1 MDLSSISLNPFAKT
15 EDDKDVKKK
24 KPVEQKPE
32 AIDIYAQNTKTNTT
46 TTAKKSD
53 NVSLVSQ
60 QALDDDANMGLGIQR
75 TTKTV
80 QTDKSAEIKL
90 DDTKTKALTDNT
102 KTDEKKTYTPAKGQ
116 VFDDAFIIKNYGH
129 GLTKEKW
136 DKMSSAEQDKVAGK
150 FMNEMITNY
159 NNDPKNKAK
168 GLKSSVVHQYEIYM
182 KRCKTPEDVERLTR
196 TCKYL
201 DTDRQ
206 LDAFIKAHQY
216 ENPEF
221 QAIAQ
226 RILAEDVD
234 QLDQSVQEQAHAHI
248 KENFGEDAQAIAAGK
263 VGAMQDVEAQRR
275 VLGGYR
281 ELQNEKVDLS
291 ITDNIGS
298 YYKDKDGNV
307 KEEYQLDLYSDLLNN
322 GSSDKVK
329 ENTARNTYQ
338 LTKDNQNTASDM
350 VMQTQNEAYIN
361 AMAENAY
368 YFHEDN
374 RDAIIS
380 KLENS
385 GYESTREVLNNSR
398 ERYESGKGPTSSETY
413 SSREDN
419 SSSKTET
426 SKNSSE
432 KTTSTAISTLTK
444 AQAEEKRIQSIV
456 SNTKT
461 NTTQKAKQIKALSTS
476 EKSVAIEKMMANATI
491 PEIKGLALSGLKSE
505 VVNYLLDN
513 YSSENKTIL
522 DSIKYLM
529 SSKDIARYDKILEH
543 RDSQNFFIGK

>member
-1 MDLSSISLNPFAKT
+1 MDLSAISWNPFKKS
-15 EDDKDVKKK
+15 EDDNEVKNKK
-24 KPVEQKPE
+24 SVEQTPE
-32 AIDIYAQNTKTNTT
+32 AIDIYGKNNDTT
-46 TTAKKSD
+46 ISNKD
-53 NVSLVSQ
+53 NVSVFSQ
-60 QALDDDANMGLGIQR
+60 QTSNDDADMGLGIQKSIKTEDIQKPENAKEK
-75 TTKTV
+75 TTVETE
-80 QTDKSAEIKL
+80 T
-90 DDTKTKALTDNT
+90 
-102 KTDEKKTYTPAKGQ
+102 KKTYTPAKGQ
-116 VFDDAFIIKNYGH
+116 VFNDEFIIKNYGH

-136 DKMSSAEQDKVAGK
+136 DKMSPEEQDKIAGK
-150 FMNEMITNY
+150 FMNDMITNY

-168 GLKSSVVHQYEIYM
+168 GLKSSVIHQYELYM

-196 TCKYL
+196 TCKFL

-226 RILAEDVD
+226 RVLAEDVD
-234 QLDQSVQEQAHAHI
+234 KLDQSVQEQAHAHI
-248 KENFGEDAQAIAAGK
+248 KEKFGEDAQAIAVSK
-263 VGAMQDVEAQRR
+263 VGAMQDVDAQNR

-281 ELQNEKVDLS
+281 ELKNEKVDLS
-291 ITDNIGS
+291 MSDSIGT
-298 YYKDKDGNV
+298 YFKDKDGKVN
-307 KEEYQLDLYSDLLNN
+307 EEYQLNLFNDLFQN
-322 GSSDKVK
+322 GATDKVK

-338 LTKDNQNTASDM
+338 LTKDNQNTASDT
-350 VMQTQNEAYIN
+350 VMASNNEAYIN

-398 ERYESGKGPTSSETY
+398 ERYESGQGPTRSESAKDT
-413 SSREDN
+413 
-419 SSSKTET
+419 SSKDT
-426 SKNSSE
+426 STKPDT
-432 KTTSTAISTLTK
+432 KTTSTEKAETPAKTTVTTTLSK
-444 AQAEEKRIQSIV
+444 AQASEKRIQSII

-461 NTTQKAKQIKALSTS
+461 NTTQKAKQIKALSGN
-476 EKSVAIEKMMANATI
+476 EKNTAIEKLMMNATL

-513 YSSENKTIL
+513 LTPDNKSTL

-529 SSKDIARYDKILEH
+529 TPKDIARYEKILSVHENQG
-543 RDSQNFFIGK
+543 QNFFMK

>member
-1 MDLSSISLNPFAKT
+1 MDLSAISWNPFKKS
-15 EDDKDVKKK
+15 EDDNEVKNKK
-24 KPVEQKPE
+24 SVEQTPE
-32 AIDIYAQNTKTNTT
+32 AIDIYGKNNDTIISNK
-46 TTAKKSD
+46 D
-53 NVSLVSQ
+53 NVSVFSQ
-60 QALDDDANMGLGIQR
+60 QTLNDDADMGLGIQKSIKTEDIQKPENAKEK
-75 TTKTV
+75 TTVETE
-80 QTDKSAEIKL
+80 T
-90 DDTKTKALTDNT
+90 
-102 KTDEKKTYTPAKGQ
+102 KKTYTPANGQ
-116 VFDDAFIIKNYGH
+116 VFNDEFIIKNYGH

-136 DKMSSAEQDKVAGK
+136 DKMSPEEQDKIAGK
-150 FMNEMITNY
+150 FMNDMITNY

-168 GLKSSVVHQYEIYM
+168 GLKSSVIHQYELYM

-196 TCKYL
+196 TCKFL

-226 RILAEDVD
+226 RVLAEDVD
-234 QLDQSVQEQAHAHI
+234 KLDQSVQEQAHAHI
-248 KENFGEDAQAIAAGK
+248 KEKFGEDAQAIAVSK
-263 VGAMQDVEAQRR
+263 VGAMQDVDAQNR

-281 ELQNEKVDLS
+281 ELKNEKVDLS
-291 ITDNIGS
+291 ISDSIGT
-298 YYKDKDGNV
+298 YFKDKDGKVN
-307 KEEYQLDLYSDLLNN
+307 EEYQLNLFNDLFQN
-322 GSSDKVK
+322 GATDKVK

-338 LTKDNQNTASDM
+338 LTKDNQNTASDT
-350 VMQTQNEAYIN
+350 VMASNNEAYIN

-398 ERYESGKGPTSSETY
+398 ERYESGQGPTRSESAKDT
-413 SSREDN
+413 
-419 SSSKTET
+419 SSKDT
-426 SKNSSE
+426 STKSDT
-432 KTTSTAISTLTK
+432 KTTSTEKAETPAKTTVTTTLSK
-444 AQAEEKRIQSIV
+444 AQASEKRIQSII

-461 NTTQKAKQIKALSTS
+461 NTTQKAKQIKALSGN
-476 EKSVAIEKMMANATI
+476 EKNTAIEKLMMNATL

-513 YSSENKTIL
+513 LTPDNKSTL

-529 SSKDIARYDKILEH
+529 TPKDIARYEKILSVHENQG
-543 RDSQNFFIGK
+543 QNFFMK

>member
-1 MDLSSISLNPFAKT
+1 MDLSAISWNPFKKS
-15 EDDKDVKKK
+15 EDDNEVKNKK
-24 KPVEQKPE
+24 SVEQTPE
-32 AIDIYAQNTKTNTT
+32 AIDIYGKNNDTKISN
-46 TTAKKSD
+46 KD
-53 NVSLVSQ
+53 NVSVFSQ
-60 QALDDDANMGLGIQR
+60 QTLNDDADMGLGIQKSIKTEDIQKPENAKEK
-75 TTKTV
+75 TTVETE
-80 QTDKSAEIKL
+80 T
-90 DDTKTKALTDNT
+90 
-102 KTDEKKTYTPAKGQ
+102 KKTYTPANGQ
-116 VFDDAFIIKNYGH
+116 VFNDEFIIKNYGH

-136 DKMSSAEQDKVAGK
+136 DKMSPEEQDKIAGK
-150 FMNEMITNY
+150 FMNDMITNY

-168 GLKSSVVHQYEIYM
+168 GLKSSVIHQYELYM

-196 TCKYL
+196 TCKFL

-226 RILAEDVD
+226 RVLAEDVD
-234 QLDQSVQEQAHAHI
+234 KLDQSIHEQAHAHI
-248 KENFGEDAQAIAAGK
+248 KEKFGEDAQAIAVRK
-263 VGAMQDVEAQRR
+263 VGAMQDVDAQNR

-281 ELQNEKVDLS
+281 ELKNEKVDLS
-291 ITDNIGS
+291 MSDSIGT
-298 YYKDKDGNV
+298 YFKDKDGKVN
-307 KEEYQLDLYSDLLNN
+307 EEYQLNLFNDLFQN
-322 GSSDKVK
+322 GATDKVK

-338 LTKDNQNTASDM
+338 LTKDNQNTASDT
-350 VMQTQNEAYIN
+350 VMASNNEAYIN

-398 ERYESGKGPTSSETY
+398 ERYESGQGPTRSESAKDT
-413 SSREDN
+413 
-419 SSSKTET
+419 SSKDT
-426 SKNSSE
+426 STKSDT
-432 KTTSTAISTLTK
+432 KTTSTEKAETPAKTTVTTTLSK
-444 AQAEEKRIQSIV
+444 VQASEKRIQSII

-461 NTTQKAKQIKALSTS
+461 NTTQKAKQIKALSGN
-476 EKSVAIEKMMANATI
+476 EKNTAIEKLMMNATL

-513 YSSENKTIL
+513 LTPDNKSTL

-529 SSKDIARYDKILEH
+529 TPKDIARYEKILSVHENQG
-543 RDSQNFFIGK
+543 QNFFMK

>member
-1 MDLSSISLNPFAKT
+1 MDLSAISWNPFKKS
-15 EDDKDVKKK
+15 EDDNEVKNKK
-24 KPVEQKPE
+24 SVEQTPE
-32 AIDIYAQNTKTNTT
+32 AIDIYGKNNDTT
-46 TTAKKSD
+46 ISNKD
-53 NVSLVSQ
+53 NVSVFSQ
-60 QALDDDANMGLGIQR
+60 QTLNDDADMGLGIQKSIKTEDIQKPENAKEK
-75 TTKTV
+75 TTVETE
-80 QTDKSAEIKL
+80 T
-90 DDTKTKALTDNT
+90 
-102 KTDEKKTYTPAKGQ
+102 KKTYTPANGQ
-116 VFDDAFIIKNYGH
+116 VFNDEFIIKNYGH

-136 DKMSSAEQDKVAGK
+136 DKMSPEEQDKIAGK
-150 FMNEMITNY
+150 FMNDMITNY

-168 GLKSSVVHQYEIYM
+168 GLKSSVIHQYELYM

-196 TCKYL
+196 TCKFL

-226 RILAEDVD
+226 RVLAEDVD
-234 QLDQSVQEQAHAHI
+234 KLDQSIHEQAHAYI
-248 KENFGEDAQAIAAGK
+248 KEKFGEDAQAIAVRK
-263 VGAMQDVEAQRR
+263 VGAMQDVDAQNR

-281 ELQNEKVDLS
+281 ELKNEKVDLS
-291 ITDNIGS
+291 MSDSIGT
-298 YYKDKDGNV
+298 YFKDKDGKVN
-307 KEEYQLDLYSDLLNN
+307 EEYQLNLFNDLFQN
-322 GSSDKVK
+322 GATDKVK

-338 LTKDNQNTASDM
+338 LTKDNQNTASDT
-350 VMQTQNEAYIN
+350 VMASNNEAYIN

-398 ERYESGKGPTSSETY
+398 ERYESGQGPTRSESAKDT
-413 SSREDN
+413 
-419 SSSKTET
+419 SSKDT
-426 SKNSSE
+426 STKPDT
-432 KTTSTAISTLTK
+432 KTTSTEKAETPAKTTVTTTLSK
-444 AQAEEKRIQSIV
+444 VQASEKRIQSII

-461 NTTQKAKQIKALSTS
+461 NTTQKAKQIKALSGN
-476 EKSVAIEKMMANATI
+476 EKNTAIEKLMMNATL

-513 YSSENKTIL
+513 LTPDNKSTL

-529 SSKDIARYDKILEH
+529 TPKDIARYEKILSVHENQG
-543 RDSQNFFIGK
+543 QNFFMK

>member
-1 MDLSSISLNPFAKT
+1 MDLSAISWNPFKKS
-15 EDDKDVKKK
+15 EDDNEVKNKK
-24 KPVEQKPE
+24 SVEQTPE
-32 AIDIYAQNTKTNTT
+32 AIDIYGKNNDTT
-46 TTAKKSD
+46 ISNKD
-53 NVSLVSQ
+53 NVSVFSQ
-60 QALDDDANMGLGIQR
+60 QTLNDDADMGLGIQKSIKTEDIQKPENAKEK
-75 TTKTV
+75 TTVETE
-80 QTDKSAEIKL
+80 T
-90 DDTKTKALTDNT
+90 
-102 KTDEKKTYTPAKGQ
+102 KKTYTPAKGQ
-116 VFDDAFIIKNYGH
+116 VFNDEFIIKNYGH

-136 DKMSSAEQDKVAGK
+136 DKMSPEEQDKIAGK
-150 FMNEMITNY
+150 FMNDMITNY

-168 GLKSSVVHQYEIYM
+168 GLKSSVIHQYELYM

-196 TCKYL
+196 TCKFL

-226 RILAEDVD
+226 RVLAEDVD
-234 QLDQSVQEQAHAHI
+234 KLDQSVQEQAHAHI
-248 KENFGEDAQAIAAGK
+248 KEKFGEDAQAIAVGK
-263 VGAMQDVEAQRR
+263 VGAMQDVDAQNR

-281 ELQNEKVDLS
+281 ELKNEKVDLS
-291 ITDNIGS
+291 MSDSIGT
-298 YYKDKDGNV
+298 YFKDKDGKVN
-307 KEEYQLDLYSDLLNN
+307 EEYQLNLFNDLFQN
-322 GSSDKVK
+322 GATDKVK

-338 LTKDNQNTASDM
+338 LTKDNQNTASDT
-350 VMQTQNEAYIN
+350 VMASNNEAYIN

-398 ERYESGKGPTSSETY
+398 ERYESGQGPTRSESAKDT
-413 SSREDN
+413 
-419 SSSKTET
+419 SSKDT
-426 SKNSSE
+426 STKSDT
-432 KTTSTAISTLTK
+432 KTTSTEKAETPAKTTVTTTLSK
-444 AQAEEKRIQSIV
+444 VQASEKRIQSII

-461 NTTQKAKQIKALSTS
+461 NTTQKAKQIKALSGN
-476 EKSVAIEKMMANATI
+476 EKNTAIEKLMMNATL

-513 YSSENKTIL
+513 LTPDNKSTL

-529 SSKDIARYDKILEH
+529 TPKDIARYEKILSVHENQG
-543 RDSQNFFIGK
+543 QNFFMK

>member
-1 MDLSSISLNPFAKT
+1 MDLSAISWNPFKKS
-15 EDDKDVKKK
+15 EDDNEVKNKK
-24 KPVEQKPE
+24 SVEQTPE
-32 AIDIYAQNTKTNTT
+32 AIDIYGKNNDTT
-46 TTAKKSD
+46 ISNKD
-53 NVSLVSQ
+53 NVSVFSQ
-60 QALDDDANMGLGIQR
+60 QTSNDDTDMGLGIQKSIKTEDIQKPENAKEK
-75 TTKTV
+75 TTVETE
-80 QTDKSAEIKL
+80 T
-90 DDTKTKALTDNT
+90 
-102 KTDEKKTYTPAKGQ
+102 KKTYTPAKGQ
-116 VFDDAFIIKNYGH
+116 VFNDEFIIKNYGH

-136 DKMSSAEQDKVAGK
+136 DKMSPEEQDKIAGK
-150 FMNEMITNY
+150 FMNDMITNY

-168 GLKSSVVHQYEIYM
+168 GLKSSVIHQYELYM

-196 TCKYL
+196 TCKFL

-226 RILAEDVD
+226 RVLAEDVD
-234 QLDQSVQEQAHAHI
+234 KLDQSVQEQAHAHI
-248 KENFGEDAQAIAAGK
+248 KEKFGEDAQAIAVSK
-263 VGAMQDVEAQRR
+263 VGAMQDVDAQNR

-281 ELQNEKVDLS
+281 ELKNEKVDLS
-291 ITDNIGS
+291 ISDSIGT
-298 YYKDKDGNV
+298 YFKDKDGKVN
-307 KEEYQLDLYSDLLNN
+307 EEYQLNLFNDLFQN
-322 GSSDKVK
+322 GATDKVK

-338 LTKDNQNTASDM
+338 LTKDNQNTASDT
-350 VMQTQNEAYIN
+350 VMASNNEAYIN

-398 ERYESGKGPTSSETY
+398 ERYESGQGPTRSESAKDT
-413 SSREDN
+413 
-419 SSSKTET
+419 SSKDT
-426 SKNSSE
+426 STKSDT
-432 KTTSTAISTLTK
+432 KTTSTEKAETPAKTTVTTTLSK
-444 AQAEEKRIQSIV
+444 AQASEKRIQSII

-461 NTTQKAKQIKALSTS
+461 NTTQKAKQIKALSGN
-476 EKSVAIEKMMANATI
+476 EKNTAIEKLMMNATL

-505 VVNYLLDN
+505 VVNYFLDN
-513 YSSENKTIL
+513 LTPDNKSTL

-529 SSKDIARYDKILEH
+529 TPKDIARYEKILSVHENQG
-543 RDSQNFFIGK
+543 QNFFMK

>member
-1 MDLSSISLNPFAKT
+1 MDLSAISWNPFKKS
-15 EDDKDVKKK
+15 EDDNEVKNKK
-24 KPVEQKPE
+24 SVEQTPE
-32 AIDIYAQNTKTNTT
+32 AIDIYGKNNDTKISN
-46 TTAKKSD
+46 KD
-53 NVSLVSQ
+53 NVSVFSQ
-60 QALDDDANMGLGIQR
+60 QTLNDDADMGLGIQKSIKTEDIQKPENAKEK
-75 TTKTV
+75 TTVETE
-80 QTDKSAEIKL
+80 T
-90 DDTKTKALTDNT
+90 
-102 KTDEKKTYTPAKGQ
+102 KKTYTPANGQ
-116 VFDDAFIIKNYGH
+116 VFNDEFIIKNYGH

-136 DKMSSAEQDKVAGK
+136 DKMSPEEQDKIAGK
-150 FMNEMITNY
+150 FMNDMITNY

-168 GLKSSVVHQYEIYM
+168 GLKSSVIHQYELYM

-196 TCKYL
+196 TCKFL

-226 RILAEDVD
+226 RVLAEDVD
-234 QLDQSVQEQAHAHI
+234 KLDQSIHEQAHAYI
-248 KENFGEDAQAIAAGK
+248 KEKFGEDAQAIAVRK
-263 VGAMQDVEAQRR
+263 VGAMQDVDAQNR

-281 ELQNEKVDLS
+281 ELKNEKVDLS
-291 ITDNIGS
+291 MSDSIGT
-298 YYKDKDGNV
+298 YFKDKDGKVN
-307 KEEYQLDLYSDLLNN
+307 EEYQLNLFNDLFQN
-322 GSSDKVK
+322 GATDKVK

-338 LTKDNQNTASDM
+338 LTKDNQNTASDT
-350 VMQTQNEAYIN
+350 VMASNNEAYIN

-398 ERYESGKGPTSSETY
+398 ERYESGQGPTRSESAKDT
-413 SSREDN
+413 
-419 SSSKTET
+419 SSKDT
-426 SKNSSE
+426 STKSDT
-432 KTTSTAISTLTK
+432 KTTSTEKAETPAKTTVTTTLSK
-444 AQAEEKRIQSIV
+444 AQASEKRIQSII

-461 NTTQKAKQIKALSTS
+461 NTTQKAKQIKALGGN
-476 EKSVAIEKMMANATI
+476 EKNTAIEKLMMNATL

-513 YSSENKTIL
+513 LTPDNKSTL

-529 SSKDIARYDKILEH
+529 TPKDIARYEKILSVHENQG
-543 RDSQNFFIGK
+543 QNFFMK

>member
-1 MDLSSISLNPFAKT
+1 MDLSAISWNPFKKS
-15 EDDKDVKKK
+15 EDDNEVKNKK
-24 KPVEQKPE
+24 SVEQTPE
-32 AIDIYAQNTKTNTT
+32 AIDIYGKNNDTT
-46 TTAKKSD
+46 ISNKD
-53 NVSLVSQ
+53 NVSVFSQ
-60 QALDDDANMGLGIQR
+60 QTSNDDDMGLGIQKSIKTENVQKPENEKEK
-75 TTKTV
+75 TTVET
-80 QTDKSAEIKL
+80 E
-90 DDTKTKALTDNT
+90 N
-102 KTDEKKTYTPAKGQ
+102 KKTYTPAKGQ
-116 VFDDAFIIKNYGH
+116 VFNDEFIIKNYGH

-136 DKMSSAEQDKVAGK
+136 DKMSPEEQDKIAGK
-150 FMNEMITNY
+150 FMNDMITNY

-168 GLKSSVVHQYEIYM
+168 GLKSSVIHQYELYM

-196 TCKYL
+196 TCKFL

-226 RILAEDVD
+226 RVLAEDVD
-234 QLDQSVQEQAHAHI
+234 KLDQSVQEQAHAHI
-248 KENFGEDAQAIAAGK
+248 KEKFGEDAQAIAVSK
-263 VGAMQDVEAQRR
+263 VGAMQDVEAQNRI
-275 VLGGYR
+275 LNGYR
-281 ELQNEKVDLS
+281 ELKNEKVDLS
-291 ITDNIGS
+291 MSDSIGT
-298 YYKDKDGNV
+298 YFKDKDGKVN
-307 KEEYQLDLYSDLLNN
+307 EEYQLNLFNDLFQN
-322 GSSDKVK
+322 GATDKVK

-338 LTKDNQNTASDM
+338 LTKDNQNTASDT
-350 VMQTQNEAYIN
+350 VMASNNEAYIN

-398 ERYESGKGPTSSETY
+398 ERYESGQGPTRSESAKDT
-413 SSREDN
+413 
-419 SSSKTET
+419 SSKDT
-426 SKNSSE
+426 STKSDT
-432 KTTSTAISTLTK
+432 KTTSTEKAETPAKTTVTTTLSK
-444 AQAEEKRIQSIV
+444 AQASEKRIQSII

-461 NTTQKAKQIKALSTS
+461 NTTQKAKQIKALGGN
-476 EKSVAIEKMMANATI
+476 EKNTAIEKLMMNATL

-513 YSSENKTIL
+513 LTPDNKSTL

-529 SSKDIARYDKILEH
+529 TPKDIARYEKILSVHENQG
-543 RDSQNFFIGK
+543 QNFFMK

>member
-1 MDLSSISLNPFAKT
+1 MDLSAISWNPFKKS
-15 EDDKDVKKK
+15 EDDNEVKNKK
-24 KPVEQKPE
+24 SVEQTLE
-32 AIDIYAQNTKTNTT
+32 AIDIYGKNNDTT
-46 TTAKKSD
+46 ISNKD
-53 NVSLVSQ
+53 NVSVFSQ
-60 QALDDDANMGLGIQR
+60 QTLNDDADMGLGIQKSIKTEDIQKPENAKEK
-75 TTKTV
+75 TTVET
-80 QTDKSAEIKL
+80 E
-90 DDTKTKALTDNT
+90 TKKI
-102 KTDEKKTYTPAKGQ
+102 YTPAKGQ
-116 VFDDAFIIKNYGH
+116 VFNDEFIIKNYGH

-136 DKMSSAEQDKVAGK
+136 DKMSPEEQDKIAGK
-150 FMNEMITNY
+150 FMNDMITNY

-168 GLKSSVVHQYEIYM
+168 GLKSSVIHQYELYM

-196 TCKYL
+196 TCKFL

-226 RILAEDVD
+226 RVLAEDVD
-234 QLDQSVQEQAHAHI
+234 KLDQSVQEQAHAHI
-248 KENFGEDAQAIAAGK
+248 KEKFGEDAQAIAVSK
-263 VGAMQDVEAQRR
+263 VGAMQDVDAQNR

-281 ELQNEKVDLS
+281 ELKNEKVDLS
-291 ITDNIGS
+291 MSDSIGT
-298 YYKDKDGNV
+298 YFKDKDGKVN
-307 KEEYQLDLYSDLLNN
+307 EEYQLNLFNDLFQN
-322 GSSDKVK
+322 GATDKVK

-338 LTKDNQNTASDM
+338 LTKDNQNTASDT
-350 VMQTQNEAYIN
+350 VMASNNEAYIN

-398 ERYESGKGPTSSETY
+398 ERYESGQGPTRSESAKDT
-413 SSREDN
+413 
-419 SSSKTET
+419 SSKDT
-426 SKNSSE
+426 STKPDT
-432 KTTSTAISTLTK
+432 KTTSTEKAETPAKTTVTTTLSK
-444 AQAEEKRIQSIV
+444 VQASEKRIQSII
-456 SNTKT
+456 SNTKA
-461 NTTQKAKQIKALSTS
+461 NTTQKAKQIKALSGN
-476 EKSVAIEKMMANATI
+476 EKNTAIEKLMMNATL

-513 YSSENKTIL
+513 LTPDNKSTL

-529 SSKDIARYDKILEH
+529 TPKDIARYEKILSVHENQG
-543 RDSQNFFIGK
+543 QNFFMK

>member
-1 MDLSSISLNPFAKT
+1 MDLSAISWNPFKKS
-15 EDDKDVKKK
+15 EDDNEVKNKK
-24 KPVEQKPE
+24 SVEQTPE
-32 AIDIYAQNTKTNTT
+32 AIDIYGKNNDTT
-46 TTAKKSD
+46 ISNKD
-53 NVSLVSQ
+53 NVSVFSQ
-60 QALDDDANMGLGIQR
+60 QTSNDDTDMGLGIQKSIKTEDIQKPENAKEK
-75 TTKTV
+75 TTVETE
-80 QTDKSAEIKL
+80 T
-90 DDTKTKALTDNT
+90 
-102 KTDEKKTYTPAKGQ
+102 KKTYTPAKGQ
-116 VFDDAFIIKNYGH
+116 VFNDEFIIKNYGH

-136 DKMSSAEQDKVAGK
+136 DKMSPEEQDKIAGK
-150 FMNEMITNY
+150 FMNDMITNY

-168 GLKSSVVHQYEIYM
+168 GLKSSVIHQYELYM

-196 TCKYL
+196 TCKFL

-226 RILAEDVD
+226 RVLAEDVD
-234 QLDQSVQEQAHAHI
+234 KLDQSVQEQAHAHI
-248 KENFGEDAQAIAAGK
+248 KEKFGEDAQAIAVSK
-263 VGAMQDVEAQRR
+263 VGAMQDVDAQNR

-281 ELQNEKVDLS
+281 ELKNEKVDLS
-291 ITDNIGS
+291 MSDSIGT
-298 YYKDKDGNV
+298 YFKDKDGKVN
-307 KEEYQLDLYSDLLNN
+307 EEYQLNLFNDLFQN
-322 GSSDKVK
+322 GATDKVK

-338 LTKDNQNTASDM
+338 LTKDNQNTASDT
-350 VMQTQNEAYIN
+350 VMASNNEAYIN

-398 ERYESGKGPTSSETY
+398 ERYESGQGPTRSESAKDT
-413 SSREDN
+413 
-419 SSSKTET
+419 SSKDT
-426 SKNSSE
+426 STKPDT
-432 KTTSTAISTLTK
+432 KTTSTEKAETPAKTTVTTTLSK
-444 AQAEEKRIQSIV
+444 VQASEKRIQSII

-461 NTTQKAKQIKALSTS
+461 NTTQKAKQIKALSGN
-476 EKSVAIEKMMANATI
+476 EKNTAIEKLMMNATL

-513 YSSENKTIL
+513 LTPDNKSTL

-529 SSKDIARYDKILEH
+529 TPKDIARYEKILSVHENQG
-543 RDSQNFFIGK
+543 QNFFMK

>member
-1 MDLSSISLNPFAKT
+1 MDLSAISWNPFKKS
-15 EDDKDVKKK
+15 EDDNEVKNKK
-24 KPVEQKPE
+24 SVEQTPE
-32 AIDIYAQNTKTNTT
+32 AIDIYGKNNDTT
-46 TTAKKSD
+46 ISNKD
-53 NVSLVSQ
+53 NVSVFSQ
-60 QALDDDANMGLGIQR
+60 QTSNDDDMGLGIQKSIKTENVQKPENAKEK
-75 TTKTV
+75 TTVETE
-80 QTDKSAEIKL
+80 T
-90 DDTKTKALTDNT
+90 
-102 KTDEKKTYTPAKGQ
+102 KKTYTPAKGQ
-116 VFDDAFIIKNYGH
+116 VFNDEFIIKNYGH

-136 DKMSSAEQDKVAGK
+136 DKMSPEEQDKIAGK
-150 FMNEMITNY
+150 FMNDMITNY

-168 GLKSSVVHQYEIYM
+168 GLKSSVIHQYELYM

-196 TCKYL
+196 TCKFL

-226 RILAEDVD
+226 RVLAEDVD
-234 QLDQSVQEQAHAHI
+234 KLDQSVQEQAHAHI
-248 KENFGEDAQAIAAGK
+248 KEKFGEDAQAIAVSK
-263 VGAMQDVEAQRR
+263 VGAMQDVDAQNR

-281 ELQNEKVDLS
+281 ELKNEKVDLS
-291 ITDNIGS
+291 MSDSIGT
-298 YYKDKDGNV
+298 YFKDKDGKVN
-307 KEEYQLDLYSDLLNN
+307 EEYQLNLFNDLFQN
-322 GSSDKVK
+322 GATDKVK

-338 LTKDNQNTASDM
+338 LTKDNQNTASDT
-350 VMQTQNEAYIN
+350 VMASNNEAYIN

-398 ERYESGKGPTSSETY
+398 ERYESGQGPTRSESAKDT
-413 SSREDN
+413 
-419 SSSKTET
+419 SSKDT
-426 SKNSSE
+426 STKSDT
-432 KTTSTAISTLTK
+432 KTTSTEKAETPAKTTVTTTLSK
-444 AQAEEKRIQSIV
+444 AQASEKRIQSII

-461 NTTQKAKQIKALSTS
+461 NTTQKAKQIKALGGN
-476 EKSVAIEKMMANATI
+476 EKNTAIEKLMMNATL

-513 YSSENKTIL
+513 LTPDNKSTL

-529 SSKDIARYDKILEH
+529 TPKDIARYEKILSVHENQG
-543 RDSQNFFIGK
+543 QNFFMK

>member
-1 MDLSSISLNPFAKT
+1 MDLSAISWNPFKKS
-15 EDDKDVKKK
+15 EDDNEVKNKK
-24 KPVEQKPE
+24 SVEQTPE
-32 AIDIYAQNTKTNTT
+32 AIDIYGKNNDTT
-46 TTAKKSD
+46 ISNKD
-53 NVSLVSQ
+53 NVSVFSQ
-60 QALDDDANMGLGIQR
+60 QTSNDDDMGLGIQKSIKTENVQKPENAKEK
-75 TTKTV
+75 TTVETE
-80 QTDKSAEIKL
+80 T
-90 DDTKTKALTDNT
+90 
-102 KTDEKKTYTPAKGQ
+102 KKTYTPAKGQ
-116 VFDDAFIIKNYGH
+116 VFNDEFIIKNYGH

-136 DKMSSAEQDKVAGK
+136 DKMSPEEQDKIAGK
-150 FMNEMITNY
+150 FMNDMITNY

-168 GLKSSVVHQYEIYM
+168 GLKSSVIHQYELYM

-196 TCKYL
+196 TCKFL

-226 RILAEDVD
+226 RVLAEDVEK
-234 QLDQSVQEQAHAHI
+234 LDQSVQEQAHAHI
-248 KENFGEDAQAIAAGK
+248 KEKFGEDAQAIAVSK
-263 VGAMQDVEAQRR
+263 VGAMQDVEAQNRI
-275 VLGGYR
+275 LNGYR
-281 ELQNEKVDLS
+281 ELKNEKVDLS
-291 ITDNIGS
+291 MSDNIGT
-298 YYKDKDGNV
+298 YFKDKDGKVN
-307 KEEYQLDLYSDLLNN
+307 EEYQLNLFNDLFQN
-322 GSSDKVK
+322 GATDKVK

-338 LTKDNQNTASDM
+338 LTKDNQNTASDT
-350 VMQTQNEAYIN
+350 VMASNNEAYIN

-398 ERYESGKGPTSSETY
+398 ERYESGQGPTRSESAKDT
-413 SSREDN
+413 
-419 SSSKTET
+419 SSKDT
-426 SKNSSE
+426 STKSDT
-432 KTTSTAISTLTK
+432 KTTSTEKAETPAKTTVTTTLSK
-444 AQAEEKRIQSIV
+444 AQASEKRIQSII

-461 NTTQKAKQIKALSTS
+461 NTTQKAKQIKALGGN
-476 EKSVAIEKMMANATI
+476 EKNTAIEKLMMNATL

-513 YSSENKTIL
+513 LTPDNKSTL

-529 SSKDIARYDKILEH
+529 TPKDIARYEKILSVHENQG
-543 RDSQNFFIGK
+543 QNFFMK

>member
-1 MDLSSISLNPFAKT
+1 MDLSAISWNPFKKS
-15 EDDKDVKKK
+15 EDDNEVKNKK
-24 KPVEQKPE
+24 SVGQTPE
-32 AIDIYAQNTKTNTT
+32 AIDIYGKNNDTT
-46 TTAKKSD
+46 ISNKD
-53 NVSLVSQ
+53 NVSVFSQ
-60 QALDDDANMGLGIQR
+60 QTSNDDADMGLGIQKSIKTEDVQKPENAKEK
-75 TTKTV
+75 TTVETE
-80 QTDKSAEIKL
+80 T
-90 DDTKTKALTDNT
+90 
-102 KTDEKKTYTPAKGQ
+102 KKTYTPAKGQ
-116 VFDDAFIIKNYGH
+116 VFNDEFIIKNYGH

-136 DKMSSAEQDKVAGK
+136 DKMSPEEQDKIAGK
-150 FMNEMITNY
+150 FMNDMITNY

-168 GLKSSVVHQYEIYM
+168 GLKSSVIHQYELYM

-196 TCKYL
+196 TCKFL

-226 RILAEDVD
+226 RVLAEDVD
-234 QLDQSVQEQAHAHI
+234 KLDQSVQEQAHAHI
-248 KENFGEDAQAIAAGK
+248 KEKFGEDAQAIAVSK
-263 VGAMQDVEAQRR
+263 VGAMQDVEAQNR

-281 ELQNEKVDLS
+281 ELKNEKVDLS
-291 ITDNIGS
+291 MSDNIGT
-298 YYKDKDGNV
+298 YFKDKDGKVN
-307 KEEYQLDLYSDLLNN
+307 EEYQLNLFNDLFQN
-322 GSSDKVK
+322 GATDKVK

-338 LTKDNQNTASDM
+338 LTKDNQNTASDT
-350 VMQTQNEAYIN
+350 VMASNNEAYIN

-398 ERYESGKGPTSSETY
+398 ERYESGQGPTKSESAKDT
-413 SSREDN
+413 
-419 SSSKTET
+419 SSKDT
-426 SKNSSE
+426 STKSDT
-432 KTTSTAISTLTK
+432 KTTSTEKAETPAKTTVTTTLSK
-444 AQAEEKRIQSIV
+444 AQASEKRIQSII

-461 NTTQKAKQIKALSTS
+461 NTTQKAKQIKALGGN
-476 EKSVAIEKMMANATI
+476 EKNTAIEKLMMNATL

-513 YSSENKTIL
+513 LTPDNKSTL

-529 SSKDIARYDKILEH
+529 TPKDIARYEKILSVHENQG
-543 RDSQNFFIGK
+543 QNFFMK

>member
-1 MDLSSISLNPFAKT
+1 MDLSAISWNPFKKS
-15 EDDKDVKKK
+15 EDDNEVKNKK
-24 KPVEQKPE
+24 SVEQTPE
-32 AIDIYAQNTKTNTT
+32 AIDIYGKNNDTKISN
-46 TTAKKSD
+46 KD
-53 NVSLVSQ
+53 NVSVFSQ
-60 QALDDDANMGLGIQR
+60 QTLNDDADMGLGIQKSIKTEDIQKPENAKEK
-75 TTKTV
+75 TTVETE
-80 QTDKSAEIKL
+80 T
-90 DDTKTKALTDNT
+90 
-102 KTDEKKTYTPAKGQ
+102 KKTYTPANGQ
-116 VFDDAFIIKNYGH
+116 VFNDEFIIKNYGH

-136 DKMSSAEQDKVAGK
+136 DKMSPEEQDKIAGK
-150 FMNEMITNY
+150 FMNDMITNY

-168 GLKSSVVHQYEIYM
+168 GLKSSVIHQYELYM

-196 TCKYL
+196 TCKFL

-226 RILAEDVD
+226 RVLAEDVD
-234 QLDQSVQEQAHAHI
+234 KLDQSIHEQAHAYI
-248 KENFGEDAQAIAAGK
+248 KEKFGEDAQAIAVRK
-263 VGAMQDVEAQRR
+263 VGAMQDVDAQNR

-281 ELQNEKVDLS
+281 ELKNEKVDLS
-291 ITDNIGS
+291 MSDSIGT
-298 YYKDKDGNV
+298 YFKDKDGKVN
-307 KEEYQLDLYSDLLNN
+307 EEYQLNLFNDLFQN
-322 GSSDKVK
+322 GATDKVK

-338 LTKDNQNTASDM
+338 LTKDNQNTASDT
-350 VMQTQNEAYIN
+350 VMASNNEAYIN

-398 ERYESGKGPTSSETY
+398 ERYESGQGPTRSESAKDT
-413 SSREDN
+413 
-419 SSSKTET
+419 SSKDT
-426 SKNSSE
+426 STKSDT
-432 KTTSTAISTLTK
+432 KTTSTEKAETPAKTTVTTTLSK
-444 AQAEEKRIQSIV
+444 VQASEKRIQSII

-461 NTTQKAKQIKALSTS
+461 NTTQKAKQIKALSGN
-476 EKSVAIEKMMANATI
+476 EKNTAIEKLMMNATL

-513 YSSENKTIL
+513 LTPDNKSTL

-529 SSKDIARYDKILEH
+529 TPKDIARYEKILSVHENQG
-543 RDSQNFFIGK
+543 QNFFMK

>member
-1 MDLSSISLNPFAKT
+1 MDLSAISWNPFKKS
-15 EDDKDVKKK
+15 EDDNEVKNKK
-24 KPVEQKPE
+24 SVEQTPE
-32 AIDIYAQNTKTNTT
+32 AIDIYGKNNDTT
-46 TTAKKSD
+46 ISNKD
-53 NVSLVSQ
+53 NVSVFSQ
-60 QALDDDANMGLGIQR
+60 QTSNDDDMGLGIQKSIKTENVQKPENAKEK
-75 TTKTV
+75 TTVETE
-80 QTDKSAEIKL
+80 T
-90 DDTKTKALTDNT
+90 
-102 KTDEKKTYTPAKGQ
+102 KKTYTPAKGQ
-116 VFDDAFIIKNYGH
+116 VFNDEFIIKNYGH

-136 DKMSSAEQDKVAGK
+136 DKMSPEEQDKIAGK
-150 FMNEMITNY
+150 FMNDMITNY

-168 GLKSSVVHQYEIYM
+168 GLKSSVIHQYELYM

-196 TCKYL
+196 TCKFL

-226 RILAEDVD
+226 RVLAEDVD
-234 QLDQSVQEQAHAHI
+234 KLDQSVQEQAHAHI
-248 KENFGEDAQAIAAGK
+248 KEKFGEDAQAIAVSK
-263 VGAMQDVEAQRR
+263 VGAMQDVEAQNRI
-275 VLGGYR
+275 LNGYR
-281 ELQNEKVDLS
+281 ELKNEKVDLS
-291 ITDNIGS
+291 MSDNIGT
-298 YYKDKDGNV
+298 YFKDKDGKVN
-307 KEEYQLDLYSDLLNN
+307 EEYQLNLFNDLFQN
-322 GSSDKVK
+322 GATDKVK

-338 LTKDNQNTASDM
+338 LTKDNQNTASDT
-350 VMQTQNEAYIN
+350 VMASNNEAYIN

-398 ERYESGKGPTSSETY
+398 ERYESGQGPTRSESAKDT
-413 SSREDN
+413 
-419 SSSKTET
+419 SSKDT
-426 SKNSSE
+426 STKSDT
-432 KTTSTAISTLTK
+432 KTTSTEKAETPAKTTVTTTLSK
-444 AQAEEKRIQSIV
+444 AQASEKRIQSII

-461 NTTQKAKQIKALSTS
+461 NTTQKAKQIKALGGN
-476 EKSVAIEKMMANATI
+476 EKNTAIEKLMMNATL

-513 YSSENKTIL
+513 LTPDNKSTL

-529 SSKDIARYDKILEH
+529 TPKDIARYEKILSVHENQG
-543 RDSQNFFIGK
+543 QNFFMK

>member
-1 MDLSSISLNPFAKT
+1 MDLSAISWNPFKKS
-15 EDDKDVKKK
+15 EDDNEVKNKK
-24 KPVEQKPE
+24 SVEQTPE
-32 AIDIYAQNTKTNTT
+32 AIDIYGKNNDTT
-46 TTAKKSD
+46 ISNKD
-53 NVSLVSQ
+53 NVSVFSQ
-60 QALDDDANMGLGIQR
+60 QTLNDDADMGLGIQKSIKTEDIQKPENAKEK
-75 TTKTV
+75 TTVETE
-80 QTDKSAEIKL
+80 T
-90 DDTKTKALTDNT
+90 
-102 KTDEKKTYTPAKGQ
+102 KKTYTPANGQ
-116 VFDDAFIIKNYGH
+116 VFNDEFIIKNYGH

-136 DKMSSAEQDKVAGK
+136 DKMSPEEQDKIAGK
-150 FMNEMITNY
+150 FMNDMITNY

-168 GLKSSVVHQYEIYM
+168 GLKSSVIHQYELYM

-196 TCKYL
+196 TCKFL

-226 RILAEDVD
+226 RVLAEDVD
-234 QLDQSVQEQAHAHI
+234 KLDQSVQEQAHAHI
-248 KENFGEDAQAIAAGK
+248 KEKFGEDAQAIAVRK
-263 VGAMQDVEAQRR
+263 VGAMQDVDAQNR

-281 ELQNEKVDLS
+281 ELKNEKVDLS
-291 ITDNIGS
+291 MSDSIGT
-298 YYKDKDGNV
+298 YFKDKDGKVN
-307 KEEYQLDLYSDLLNN
+307 EEYQLNLFNDLFQN
-322 GSSDKVK
+322 GATDKVK

-338 LTKDNQNTASDM
+338 LTKDNQNTASDT
-350 VMQTQNEAYIN
+350 VMASNNEAYIN

-398 ERYESGKGPTSSETY
+398 ERYESGQGPTRSESAKDT
-413 SSREDN
+413 
-419 SSSKTET
+419 SSKDT
-426 SKNSSE
+426 STKPDT
-432 KTTSTAISTLTK
+432 KTTSTEKAETPAKTTVTTTLSK
-444 AQAEEKRIQSIV
+444 AQASEKRIQSII

-461 NTTQKAKQIKALSTS
+461 NTTQKAKQIKALSGN
-476 EKSVAIEKMMANATI
+476 EKNTAIEKLMMNATL

-513 YSSENKTIL
+513 LTPDNKSTL

-529 SSKDIARYDKILEH
+529 TPKDIARYEKILSVHENQG
-543 RDSQNFFIGK
+543 QNFFMK

>member
-1 MDLSSISLNPFAKT
+1 MDLSAISWNPFKRS
-15 EDDKDVKKK
+15 EDDNEVKNKK
-24 KPVEQKPE
+24 SVEQTPE
-32 AIDIYAQNTKTNTT
+32 AIDIYGKNNDTT
-46 TTAKKSD
+46 ISNKD
-53 NVSLVSQ
+53 NVSVFSQ
-60 QALDDDANMGLGIQR
+60 QTLNDDADMGLGIQKSIKTEDIQKPENAKEK
-75 TTKTV
+75 TTVETE
-80 QTDKSAEIKL
+80 T
-90 DDTKTKALTDNT
+90 
-102 KTDEKKTYTPAKGQ
+102 KKTYTPAKGQ
-116 VFDDAFIIKNYGH
+116 VFNDEFIIKNYGH

-136 DKMSSAEQDKVAGK
+136 DKMSPEEQDKIAGK
-150 FMNEMITNY
+150 FMNDMITNY

-168 GLKSSVVHQYEIYM
+168 GLKSSVIHQYELYM

-196 TCKYL
+196 TCKFL

-226 RILAEDVD
+226 RVLAEDVD
-234 QLDQSVQEQAHAHI
+234 KLDQSVQEQAHAHI
-248 KENFGEDAQAIAAGK
+248 KEKFGEDAQAIAVSK
-263 VGAMQDVEAQRR
+263 VGAMQDVDAQNR

-281 ELQNEKVDLS
+281 ELKNEKVDLS
-291 ITDNIGS
+291 MSDSIGT
-298 YYKDKDGNV
+298 YFKDKDGKVN
-307 KEEYQLDLYSDLLNN
+307 EEYQLNLFNDLFQN
-322 GSSDKVK
+322 GATDKVK

-338 LTKDNQNTASDM
+338 LTKDNQNTASDT
-350 VMQTQNEAYIN
+350 VMASNNEAYIN

-398 ERYESGKGPTSSETY
+398 ERYESGQGPTRSESAKDT
-413 SSREDN
+413 
-419 SSSKTET
+419 SSKDT
-426 SKNSSE
+426 STKPDT
-432 KTTSTAISTLTK
+432 KTTSTEKAETPAKTTVTTTLSK
-444 AQAEEKRIQSIV
+444 VQASEKRIQSII

-461 NTTQKAKQIKALSTS
+461 NTTQKAKQIKALSGN
-476 EKSVAIEKMMANATI
+476 EKNTAIEKLMMNATL

-513 YSSENKTIL
+513 LTPDNKSTL

-529 SSKDIARYDKILEH
+529 TPKDIARYEKILSVHENQG
-543 RDSQNFFIGK
+543 QNFFMK

>member
-1 MDLSSISLNPFAKT
+1 MDLSAISWNPFKKS
-15 EDDKDVKKK
+15 EDDNEVKNKK
-24 KPVEQKPE
+24 SVEQTPE
-32 AIDIYAQNTKTNTT
+32 AIDIYGKNNDTIISNK
-46 TTAKKSD
+46 D
-53 NVSLVSQ
+53 NVSVFSQ
-60 QALDDDANMGLGIQR
+60 QTLNDDADMGLGIQKSIKTEDIQKPENAKEK
-75 TTKTV
+75 TTVETE
-80 QTDKSAEIKL
+80 T
-90 DDTKTKALTDNT
+90 
-102 KTDEKKTYTPAKGQ
+102 KKTYTPAKGQ
-116 VFDDAFIIKNYGH
+116 VFNDEFIIKNYGH

-136 DKMSSAEQDKVAGK
+136 DKMSPEEQDKIAGK
-150 FMNEMITNY
+150 FMNDMITNY
-159 NNDPKNKAK
+159 NNDPQNKAK
-168 GLKSSVVHQYEIYM
+168 GLESSVIHQYELYM

-196 TCKYL
+196 TCKFL

-226 RILAEDVD
+226 RVLAEDVD
-234 QLDQSVQEQAHAHI
+234 KLDQSIHEQAHAYI
-248 KENFGEDAQAIAAGK
+248 KEKFGEDAQAIAVRK
-263 VGAMQDVEAQRR
+263 VGAMQDVDAQNR

-281 ELQNEKVDLS
+281 ELKNEKVDLS
-291 ITDNIGS
+291 MSDSIGT
-298 YYKDKDGNV
+298 YFKDKDGKVN
-307 KEEYQLDLYSDLLNN
+307 EEYQLNLFNDLFQN
-322 GSSDKVK
+322 GATDKVK

-338 LTKDNQNTASDM
+338 LTKDNQNTASDT
-350 VMQTQNEAYIN
+350 VMASNNEAYIN

-398 ERYESGKGPTSSETY
+398 ERYESGQGPTRSESAKDT
-413 SSREDN
+413 
-419 SSSKTET
+419 SSKDT
-426 SKNSSE
+426 STKPDT
-432 KTTSTAISTLTK
+432 KTTSTEKAETPAKTTVTTTLSK
-444 AQAEEKRIQSIV
+444 VQASEKRIQSII

-461 NTTQKAKQIKALSTS
+461 NTTQKAKQIKALSGN
-476 EKSVAIEKMMANATI
+476 EKNTAIEKLMMNATL

-513 YSSENKTIL
+513 LTPDNKSTL

-529 SSKDIARYDKILEH
+529 TPKDIARYEKILSVHENQG
-543 RDSQNFFIGK
+543 QNFFMK

>member
-1 MDLSSISLNPFAKT
+1 MDLSAISWNPFKKS
-15 EDDKDVKKK
+15 EDDNEVKNKK
-24 KPVEQKPE
+24 SVEQTPE
-32 AIDIYAQNTKTNTT
+32 AIDIYGKNNDTT
-46 TTAKKSD
+46 ISNKD
-53 NVSLVSQ
+53 NVSVFSQ
-60 QALDDDANMGLGIQR
+60 QTLNDDADMGLGIQKSIKTEDIQKPENAKEK
-75 TTKTV
+75 TTVET
-80 QTDKSAEIKL
+80 E
-90 DDTKTKALTDNT
+90 TKKI
-102 KTDEKKTYTPAKGQ
+102 YTPAKGQ
-116 VFDDAFIIKNYGH
+116 VFNDEFIIKNYGH

-136 DKMSSAEQDKVAGK
+136 DKMSPEEQDKIAGK
-150 FMNEMITNY
+150 FMNDMITNY

-168 GLKSSVVHQYEIYM
+168 GLKSSVIHQYELYM

-196 TCKYL
+196 TCKFL

-226 RILAEDVD
+226 RVLAEDVD
-234 QLDQSVQEQAHAHI
+234 KLDQSIHEQAHAYI
-248 KENFGEDAQAIAAGK
+248 KEKFGEDAQAIAVSK
-263 VGAMQDVEAQRR
+263 VGAMQDVDAQNR

-281 ELQNEKVDLS
+281 ELKNEKVDLS
-291 ITDNIGS
+291 MSDSIGT
-298 YYKDKDGNV
+298 YFKDKDGKVN
-307 KEEYQLDLYSDLLNN
+307 EEYQLNLFNDLFQN
-322 GSSDKVK
+322 GATDKVK

-338 LTKDNQNTASDM
+338 LTKDNQNTASDT
-350 VMQTQNEAYIN
+350 VMASNNEAYIN

-398 ERYESGKGPTSSETY
+398 ERYESGQGPTRSESAKDT
-413 SSREDN
+413 
-419 SSSKTET
+419 SSKDT
-426 SKNSSE
+426 STKPDT
-432 KTTSTAISTLTK
+432 KTTSTEKAETPAKTTVTTTLSK
-444 AQAEEKRIQSIV
+444 VQASEKRIQSII

-461 NTTQKAKQIKALSTS
+461 NTTQKAKQIKALSGN
-476 EKSVAIEKMMANATI
+476 EKNTAIEKLMMNATL

-513 YSSENKTIL
+513 LTPDNKSTL

-529 SSKDIARYDKILEH
+529 TPKDIARYEKILSVHENQG
-543 RDSQNFFIGK
+543 QNFFMK

>member
-1 MDLSSISLNPFAKT
+1 MDLSAISWNPFKKS
-15 EDDKDVKKK
+15 EDDNEVKNKK
-24 KPVEQKPE
+24 SVEQTPE
-32 AIDIYAQNTKTNTT
+32 AIDIYGKNNDTIISNK
-46 TTAKKSD
+46 D
-53 NVSLVSQ
+53 NVSVFSQ
-60 QALDDDANMGLGIQR
+60 QTLNDDADMGLGIQKSIKTEDIQKPENAKEK
-75 TTKTV
+75 TTVETE
-80 QTDKSAEIKL
+80 T
-90 DDTKTKALTDNT
+90 
-102 KTDEKKTYTPAKGQ
+102 KKTYTPAKGQ
-116 VFDDAFIIKNYGH
+116 VFNDEFIIKNYGH

-136 DKMSSAEQDKVAGK
+136 DKMSPEEQDKIAGK
-150 FMNEMITNY
+150 FMNDMITNY
-159 NNDPKNKAK
+159 NNDPQNKAK
-168 GLKSSVVHQYEIYM
+168 GLKSSVIHQYELYM

-196 TCKYL
+196 TCKFL

-226 RILAEDVD
+226 RVLAEDVD
-234 QLDQSVQEQAHAHI
+234 KLDQSIHEQAHAYI
-248 KENFGEDAQAIAAGK
+248 KEKFGEDAQAIAVRK
-263 VGAMQDVEAQRR
+263 VGAMQDVDAQNT

-281 ELQNEKVDLS
+281 ELKNEKVDLS
-291 ITDNIGS
+291 MSDSIGT
-298 YYKDKDGNV
+298 YFKDKDGKVN
-307 KEEYQLDLYSDLLNN
+307 EEYQLNLFNDLFQN
-322 GSSDKVK
+322 GATDKVK

-338 LTKDNQNTASDM
+338 LTKDNQNTASDT
-350 VMQTQNEAYIN
+350 VMASNNEAYIN

-398 ERYESGKGPTSSETY
+398 ERYESGQGPTRSESAKDT
-413 SSREDN
+413 
-419 SSSKTET
+419 SSKDT
-426 SKNSSE
+426 STKPDT
-432 KTTSTAISTLTK
+432 KTTSTEKAETPAKTTVTTTLSK
-444 AQAEEKRIQSIV
+444 VQASEKRIQSII

-461 NTTQKAKQIKALSTS
+461 NTTQKAKQIKALSGN
-476 EKSVAIEKMMANATI
+476 EKNTAIEKLMMNATL

-513 YSSENKTIL
+513 LTPDNKSTL

-529 SSKDIARYDKILEH
+529 TPKDIARYEKILSVHENQG
-543 RDSQNFFIGK
+543 QNFFMK

>member
-1 MDLSSISLNPFAKT
+1 MDLSAISWNPFKKS
-15 EDDKDVKKK
+15 EDDNEVKNKK
-24 KPVEQKPE
+24 SVEQTPE
-32 AIDIYAQNTKTNTT
+32 AIDIYGKNNDTT
-46 TTAKKSD
+46 ISNKD
-53 NVSLVSQ
+53 NVSVFSQ
-60 QALDDDANMGLGIQR
+60 QTSNDDDMGLGIQKSIKTENVQKPENAKEK
-75 TTKTV
+75 TTVETE
-80 QTDKSAEIKL
+80 T
-90 DDTKTKALTDNT
+90 
-102 KTDEKKTYTPAKGQ
+102 KKTYTPAKGQ
-116 VFDDAFIIKNYGH
+116 VFNDEFIIKNYGH

-136 DKMSSAEQDKVAGK
+136 DKMSPEEQDKIAGK
-150 FMNEMITNY
+150 FMNDMITNY

-168 GLKSSVVHQYEIYM
+168 GLKSSVIHQYELYM

-196 TCKYL
+196 TCKFL

-226 RILAEDVD
+226 RVLAEDVD
-234 QLDQSVQEQAHAHI
+234 KLDQSVQEQAHAHI
-248 KENFGEDAQAIAAGK
+248 KEKFGEDAQAIAVSQ
-263 VGAMQDVEAQRR
+263 VGAMQDVEAQNRI
-275 VLGGYR
+275 LNGYR
-281 ELQNEKVDLS
+281 ELKNEKVDLS
-291 ITDNIGS
+291 MSDNIGT
-298 YYKDKDGNV
+298 YFKDKDGKVN
-307 KEEYQLDLYSDLLNN
+307 EEYQLNLFNDLFQN
-322 GSSDKVK
+322 GATDKVK

-338 LTKDNQNTASDM
+338 LTKDNQNTASDT
-350 VMQTQNEAYIN
+350 VMASNNEAYIN

-398 ERYESGKGPTSSETY
+398 ERYESGQGPTRSESAKDT
-413 SSREDN
+413 
-419 SSSKTET
+419 SSKDT
-426 SKNSSE
+426 STKSDT
-432 KTTSTAISTLTK
+432 KTTSTEKAETPAKTTVTTTLSK
-444 AQAEEKRIQSIV
+444 AQASEKRIQSII

-461 NTTQKAKQIKALSTS
+461 NTTQKAKQIKALGGN
-476 EKSVAIEKMMANATI
+476 EKNTAIEKLMMNATL

-513 YSSENKTIL
+513 LTPDNKSTL

-529 SSKDIARYDKILEH
+529 TPKDIARYEKILSVHENQG
-543 RDSQNFFIGK
+543 QNFFMK

>member
-1 MDLSSISLNPFAKT
+1 MDLSAISWNPFKKS
-15 EDDKDVKKK
+15 EDDNEVKNKK
-24 KPVEQKPE
+24 SVEQTPE
-32 AIDIYAQNTKTNTT
+32 AIDIYGKNNDTT
-46 TTAKKSD
+46 ISNKD
-53 NVSLVSQ
+53 NVSVVSQ
-60 QALDDDANMGLGIQR
+60 QTLNDDADMGLGIQKSIKTEDIQKPENAKEK
-75 TTKTV
+75 TTVETE
-80 QTDKSAEIKL
+80 T
-90 DDTKTKALTDNT
+90 
-102 KTDEKKTYTPAKGQ
+102 KKTYTPAKGQ
-116 VFDDAFIIKNYGH
+116 VFNDEFIIKNYGH

-136 DKMSSAEQDKVAGK
+136 DKMSPEEQDKIAGK
-150 FMNEMITNY
+150 FMNDMITNY

-168 GLKSSVVHQYEIYM
+168 GLKSSVIHQYELYM

-196 TCKYL
+196 TCKFL

-226 RILAEDVD
+226 RVLAEDVD
-234 QLDQSVQEQAHAHI
+234 KLDQSVQEQAHAHI
-248 KENFGEDAQAIAAGK
+248 KEKFGEDAQAIAVSK
-263 VGAMQDVEAQRR
+263 VGAMQDVDAQNR

-281 ELQNEKVDLS
+281 ELKNEKVDLS
-291 ITDNIGS
+291 MSDSIGT
-298 YYKDKDGNV
+298 YFKDKDGKVN
-307 KEEYQLDLYSDLLNN
+307 EEYQLNLFNDLFQN
-322 GSSDKVK
+322 GATDKVK

-338 LTKDNQNTASDM
+338 LTKDNQNTASDT
-350 VMQTQNEAYIN
+350 VMASNNEAYIN

-398 ERYESGKGPTSSETY
+398 ERYESGQGPTRSESAKDT
-413 SSREDN
+413 
-419 SSSKTET
+419 SSKDT
-426 SKNSSE
+426 STKSDT
-432 KTTSTAISTLTK
+432 KTTSTEKAETPAKTTVTTTLSK
-444 AQAEEKRIQSIV
+444 VQASEKRIQSII

-461 NTTQKAKQIKALSTS
+461 NTTQKAKQIKALSGN
-476 EKSVAIEKMMANATI
+476 EKNTAIEKLMMNATL

-513 YSSENKTIL
+513 LTPDNKSTL

-529 SSKDIARYDKILEH
+529 TPKDIARYEKILSVHENQG
-543 RDSQNFFIGK
+543 QNFFMK